1 MTDIHHPAE
10 QPPRLSITQTTVDGI
25 RVLAVAGEL
34 DADNVGT
41 LGQALRV
48 GEDLASALTVLDLG
62 AVTFMDSSAIN
73 VLVAANRDA
82 AAAAGQLRM
91 AALSEPVRRVVEI
104 VGLDTIIACYPT
116 LPEAFTI

>member
-1 MTDIHHPAE
+1 VADIHHPAG
-10 QPPRLSITQTTVDGI
+10 QPARLSITQTTVDGI

-41 LGQALRV
+41 LRQALRM
-48 GEDLASALTVLDLG
+48 GEDSTPPLTVLDLG
-62 AVTFMDSSAIN
+62 AVTFMDSSAVN

-82 AAAAGQLRM
+82 TAAGGRLRM

-116 LPEAFTI
+116 LAQALTI

>member
-1 MTDIHHPAE
+1 MADIHHPAG
-10 QPPRLSITQTTVDGI
+10 QPARLSITQTTVDGI

-41 LGQALRV
+41 LRQALRM
-48 GEDLASALTVLDLG
+48 GEDSTPPLTVLDLG
-62 AVTFMDSSAIN
+62 AVTFMDSSAVN

-82 AAAAGQLRM
+82 TAAGGRLRM

-116 LPEAFTI
+116 LAQALTI

>member
-1 MTDIHHPAE
+1 MTDTHHPTEPSA
-10 QPPRLSITQTTVDGI
+10 RLSITQTTDDGI

-34 DADNVGT
+34 DADSVGM
-41 LGQALRV
+41 LRQALRV
-48 GEDLASALTVLDLG
+48 GETPASAVTVLDLG

-82 AAAAGQLRM
+82 AAATGQLRL
-91 AALSEPVRRVVEI
+91 AAPSEPVRRVVEI

-116 LPEAFTI
+116 LAQALST

>member
-1 MTDIHHPAE
+1 MADIHHPAG
-10 QPPRLSITQTTVDGI
+10 QPARLSITQTTVDGI

-41 LGQALRV
+41 LRQALRV
-48 GEDLASALTVLDLG
+48 GEDSAPALTVLDLG
-62 AVTFMDSSAIN
+62 AVTFMDSSAVN

-82 AAAAGQLRM
+82 TAAGGRLRM

-116 LPEAFTI
+116 LAQALRV